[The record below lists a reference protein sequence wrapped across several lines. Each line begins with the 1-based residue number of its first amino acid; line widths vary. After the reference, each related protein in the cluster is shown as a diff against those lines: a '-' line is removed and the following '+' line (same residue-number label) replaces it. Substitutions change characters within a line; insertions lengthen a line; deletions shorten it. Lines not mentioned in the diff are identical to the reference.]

1 MSNEH
6 LLDGLNPEQQE
17 AVTATEGPLLI
28 LAGAGSGKTRVL
40 VHRLAYLV
48 QEKGVDPGSLLA
60 VTFTNKAA
68 GEMRERVENLLGA
81 GRSGLWVSTFH
92 STCVRIL
99 RRDIGAL
106 GRDQNFVIYDDSDS
120 LGLIKQ
126 VLKRHSLDPKIVEP
140 RRLRWKFDQWKNEGV
155 LPGRALELTTD
166 LEEERSAKLYETY
179 QQMLLDANALDF
191 GDLLL
196 QTVVLF
202 KEHPE
207 VLEQYRQRFQYVL
220 VDEYQ
225 DTNTVQYNWV
235 KQLVSGHQNL
245 CVVGDPDQ
253 SIYAWRGANLR
264 NILDFERD
272 YPEARVVRLERNYR
286 STQPILEGASALVAH
301 NVERKS
307 KTLYTEREGGELITL
322 YEANTDREE
331 AQYVVREIMTRQ
343 RESDAS
349 LSEMA
354 IFYRTNAQSRTFE
367 EELLKYNV
375 PYVIVGGVRF
385 YERAEVKDALS
396 YLRVLVNCADEMGL
410 RRIVN
415 KPPRGIGKTSLDRAS
430 EMGREVGEGL
440 LQGLRRF
447 SSEGTGRSSGKV
459 KAFLE
464 MIDRLSKEIQD
475 LGPGEAIARVLDASG
490 YLRHLEKDG
499 SPEAEGR
506 IENLRELVSSAEE
519 FKAENIEEFME
530 EGNAERG
537 LIELF
542 LDQVALVSD
551 LDQADLG
558 EEKISLMTTHS
569 AKGLEFP
576 WVYLVG
582 MEEGLLPHAASSHDE
597 SGIEE
602 ERRLCYVGMT
612 RAMEKLTLTCAAER
626 MRFGKRSHS
635 MPSRFLREIP
645 QELLE
650 VKSAP
655 RRHRP
660 QYSEG
665 SYSSDVGGQQH
676 SSSSSSWGRTGSSR
690 SPKPRSGERRVD
702 VSYSQEPAGEGET
715 GVGTRVRHPVY
726 GLGTI
731 LEVSG
736 DDENRK
742 FKIRFERA
750 GVKKIL
756 VRYANLERA

>member
-1 MSNEH
+1 MSSEH
-6 LLDGLNPEQQE
+6 LLASLNPEQQE
-17 AVTATEGPLLI
+17 AVVSTEGPLLI

-48 QEKGVDPGSLLA
+48 QEKGVDPASLLA

-68 GEMRERVENLLGA
+68 GEMRERVERLLGL
-81 GRSGLWVSTFH
+81 GHSGLWVSTFH

-126 VLKRHSLDPKIVEP
+126 VLKRHNLDPKIVEP

-155 LPGRALELTTD
+155 LPDRAMELSTD
-166 LEEERSAKLYETY
+166 LEEERSAELYETY
-179 QQMLLDANALDF
+179 QRMLFEANALDF

-207 VLEQYRQRFQYVL
+207 VLELYRQRFQFVL

-225 DTNTVQYNWV
+225 DTNTVQYQWV
-235 KQLVSGHQNL
+235 KQLVSGHGNL

-272 YPEARVVRLERNYR
+272 YPDAKVVRLEQNYR
-286 STQPILEGASALVAH
+286 STQPILEGASALVA
-301 NVERKS
+301 NNIERKS
-307 KTLYTEREGGELITL
+307 KRLYTEREGGELITL
-322 YEANTDREE
+322 FEANTDREE
-331 AQYVVREIMTRQ
+331 AQYVVREILTLQ
-343 RESDAS
+343 REDGRD
-349 LSEMA
+349 LSEIA

-385 YERAEVKDALS
+385 YERAEVKDALA
-396 YLRVLVNCADEMGL
+396 YLRVLINSADEMGL

-415 KPPRGIGKTSLDRAS
+415 NPPRGIGRTTLDRAA
-430 EMGREVGEGL
+430 EMGREAGGGL

-447 SSEGTGRSSGKV
+447 ASDGPARSSGKV

-464 MIDRLSKEIQD
+464 LIDGLAREIQD

-490 YLRHLEKDG
+490 YLRQLEKDG

-519 FKAENIEEFME
+519 FKAENIEELME
-530 EGNAERG
+530 DSSERS

-558 EEKISLMTTHS
+558 EARVSLMTTHS

-582 MEEGLLPHAASSHDE
+582 LEEGLLPHAASSHDE

-645 QELLE
+645 FEYIEL
-650 VKSAP
+650 KSAP
-655 RRHRP
+655 KRRLPRYGDH
-660 QYSEG
+660 EG
-665 SYSSDVGGQQH
+665 FESRSGGQ
-676 SSSSSSWGRTGSSR
+676 SRSSSWGKPSAERPKTKRR
-690 SPKPRSGERRVD
+690 SDGERQLD
-702 VSYSQEPAGEGET
+702 TSYSQESSHEGDS
-715 GVGTRVRHPVY
+715 GAGTRVRHPVY
-726 GLGTI
+726 GLGTV

-736 DDENRK
+736 DGENRK
-742 FKIRFERA
+742 LKIRFERA

-756 VRYANLERA
+756 ARYANLERA

>member
-1 MSNEH
+1 MSSKD
-6 LLDGLNPEQQE
+6 LLAGLNPEQQE
-17 AVTATEGPLLI
+17 AVISTEGPLLV

-48 QEKGVDPGSLLA
+48 REKGVDPASLLA

-68 GEMRERVENLLGA
+68 GEMRERVERLLGL

-99 RRDIGAL
+99 RRDIGFL
-106 GRDQNFVIYDDSDS
+106 GRDQNFVIYDDTDS

-126 VLKRHSLDPKIVEP
+126 VLKRHSLDPKVIEP

-155 LPGRALELTTD
+155 LPERALELSTD
-166 LEEERSAKLYETY
+166 IEEERSAELYETY
-179 QQMLLDANALDF
+179 QRMLLEANALDF

-202 KEHPE
+202 KEHPD

-225 DTNTVQYNWV
+225 DTNTVQYQWV
-235 KQLVSGHQNL
+235 KQLVSGHGNL

-272 YPEARVVRLERNYR
+272 YPSAKVVLLECNYR
-286 STQPILEGASALVAH
+286 STQPILEAASALVAH

-307 KTLYTEREGGELITL
+307 KKLYTEREGGELLTL

-331 AQYVVREIMTRQ
+331 AQYVVREILAGR
-343 RESDAS
+343 RDGDRD
-349 LSEMA
+349 LSEIA

-385 YERAEVKDALS
+385 YERAEVKDALA
-396 YLRVLVNCADEMGL
+396 YLRVLVNLSDEMGL

-415 KPPRGIGKTSLDRAS
+415 NPPRGIGRTTLDRAA
-430 EMGREVGEGL
+430 EMGREAGGGL
-440 LQGLRRF
+440 LQGLRCF
-447 SSEGTGRSSGKV
+447 ASEGSGRSSGKV
-459 KAFLE
+459 KTFLNLL
-464 MIDRLSKEIQD
+464 DGLSREIQD
-475 LGPGEAIARVLDASG
+475 LGPGEAIARVLNVSG
-490 YLRHLEKDG
+490 YLGHLEKDG

-519 FKAENIEEFME
+519 FKAENIEEFMQE
-530 EGNAERG
+530 EGAERS

-558 EEKISLMTTHS
+558 EARVSLMTTHS

-582 MEEGLLPHAASSHDE
+582 LEEGLLPHAASSHDE

-645 QELLE
+645 FEFVE

-655 RRHRP
+655 KRRLPSYHDKGFAPEYGQP
-660 QYSEG
+660 QR
-665 SYSSDVGGQQH
+665 
-676 SSSSSSWGRTGSSR
+676 SSSWGSSAGTR
-690 SPKPRSGERRVD
+690 SPKARRGERQVD
-702 VSYSQEPAGEGET
+702 TSYSQETGSEGSA

-726 GLGTI
+726 GLGTV

-736 DDENRK
+736 DGEHQK

-756 VRYANLERA
+756 ARYANLERA